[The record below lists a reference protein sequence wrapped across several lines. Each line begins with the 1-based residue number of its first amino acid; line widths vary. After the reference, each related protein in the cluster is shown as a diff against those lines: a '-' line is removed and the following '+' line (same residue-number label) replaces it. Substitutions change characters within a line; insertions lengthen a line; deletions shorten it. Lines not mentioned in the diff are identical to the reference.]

1 MRAVAMMDVL
11 KPGSQPDEVARL
23 FHTMES
29 FGFREHP
36 AEAGQGTITGPIGEK
51 VAVAL
56 GREVQWL

>member
-1 MRAVAMMDVL
+1 MVDVL

-23 FHTMES
+23 LQTMES
-29 FGFREHP
+29 SGFREHP
-36 AEAGQGTITGPIGEK
+36 AEAGQGTITGAIGEK